1 MENIKNHA
9 RGIALALTVS
19 GIVPGIAC
27 AALLSCDWLLDALP
41 WACAGLLAALVAALA
56 AWDASEGSAS
66 WEK

>member
-1 MENIKNHA
+1 MENIRNHA

-41 WACAGLLAALVAALA
+41 WAFLAVSAAGLARL
-56 AWDASEGSAS
+56 WRWSAC
-66 WEK
+66 